1 MINLRT
7 DLALEAR
14 EIYSDGKKDV
24 EIGGV
29 TFYKE
34 EINDIAVTTVE
45 ITNEEGMKNLNKP
58 IGRYITLESQRIKS
72 MDPEFSKEISYVLK
86 NQLEKIIKLEKN
98 DTVLVVGLGNWN
110 ITPDALGPKVIS
122 EIMVTKH
129 LKDYMP
135 EHMDDD
141 IRAVSAISPGVLGIT
156 GVETSD
162 IISGIVRK
170 IKPSLV
176 IAIDA
181 LASKSP
187 ERISSTIQ
195 ITDTGINPGSGRGNK
210 RAGLNSD
217 TLKVPVVAIGVPT
230 VVDALSIA
238 AELTNR
244 LFTKILENSDENSE
258 VYSVIKT
265 LRENGEENLI
275 RQVIEDEKRELMVTP
290 KEVDNLI
297 SHISTV
303 IANGINL
310 ALHKNIDLEYIES
323 FTF

>member
-24 EIGGV
+24 EIAGV

-34 EINDIAVTTVE
+34 EINDISVTTVE

-195 ITDTGINPGSGRGNK
+195 ITDTGINPGSGIGNK

-244 LFTKILENSDENSE
+244 LFIKILENSDEKSE

>member
-14 EIYSDGKKDV
+14 EIYSEGKKEQ
-24 EIGGV
+24 EIDGV

-34 EINDIAVTTVE
+34 KIKDITVTTVE
-45 ITNEEGMKNLNKP
+45 ITNKEGMKKLNKP
-58 IGRYITLESQRIKS
+58 VGRYVTLESKRIKS

-86 NQLEKIIKLEKN
+86 DELEKIIKLEKDDN
-98 DTVLVVGLGNWN
+98 VLVVGLGNWN

-162 IISGIVRK
+162 IIKGIVK
-170 IKPSLV
+170 KVKPALV

-187 ERISSTIQ
+187 ERISTTIQ
-195 ITDTGINPGSGRGNK
+195 ITDTGINPGSGIGNK
-210 RAGLNSD
+210 RAGLNYN
-217 TLKVPVVAIGVPT
+217 TLNVPVVAIGVPT

-238 AELTNR
+238 AELTNK
-244 LFTKILENSDENSE
+244 LFTKILESSDADSKL
-258 VYSVIKT
+258 YSAINT
-265 LRENGEENLI
+265 LKENGEEKLI
-275 RQVIEDEKRELMVTP
+275 SSVIEDEKRELMVTP